1 MGKSISVDVKKRSR
15 GRPATGTDPEVS
27 ARVPPE
33 VRDKIDNWAQA
44 NKCTRSEAIRQIL
57 ELGLAAA
64 AKRTRK
70 PKAD

>member
-1 MGKSISVDVKKRSR
+1 MGKSISVDVKKRGR

-27 ARVPPE
+27 ARVPLE

-44 NKCTRSEAIRQIL
+44 NKCTRSEAIRQII

-64 AKRTRK
+64 AKRPRK
-70 PKAD
+70 PKVD